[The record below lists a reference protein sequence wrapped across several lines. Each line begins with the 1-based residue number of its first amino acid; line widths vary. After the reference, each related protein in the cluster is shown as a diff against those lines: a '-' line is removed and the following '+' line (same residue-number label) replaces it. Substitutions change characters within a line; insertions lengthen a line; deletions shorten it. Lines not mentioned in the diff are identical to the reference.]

1 MDNKPPE
8 FRNPSTNVFGDG
20 KKLHDVLAEKK
31 VILQRAHRTLDNP
44 PEPYKP
50 TPIAYGE
57 HFASNDQILALVRLR
72 QGLITQTKALSESKI
87 KRGGKNFYYYNSGNP
102 DDIAV
107 LCADPND
114 DSSLFIRKVVDEDG
128 QMVDYDFVV
137 AHGILDNNPVTL
149 SMGSAPEV
157 GVLME
162 DEEGFDPEIVFQSE
176 RKREQHTISEGDA
189 IIAGHLMMQVL
200 DELYRVRGT
209 STTEGGSQTGID
221 PQNPQ

>member
-8 FRNPSTNVFGDG
+8 FQNPFANVFGDK
-20 KKLHDVLAEKK
+20 KKLHDVLVEKK
-31 VILQRAHRTLDNP
+31 TILQRAHQTLDNP

-50 TPIAYGE
+50 TSIAYGE
-57 HFASNDQILALVRLR
+57 HFASNDQIRALVKLR
-72 QGLITQTKALSESKI
+72 QDLLTQTKALPNSEI
-87 KRGGKNFYYYNSGNP
+87 KMGEKKFYYYNSGNP

-114 DSSLFIRKVVDEDG
+114 DSSLYIRKVVDEDG
-128 QMVDYDFVV
+128 QMVDFDFVI

-162 DEEGFDPEIVFQSE
+162 EEGKGFDPEIVFQSE

-189 IIAGHLMMQVL
+189 IIAGHLMIL
-200 DELYRVRGT
+200 ALGELYRVRKN
-209 STTEGGSQTGID
+209 STT
-221 PQNPQ
+221 